1 MTTHALPL
9 PTADDLDDLLADIGD
24 RIRSERQAR
33 GWAQPELARRA
44 GLGLTAVKRLELGQA
59 TLLSN
64 LVMACAALDVDMGH
78 LLSRQWRPPEAGSL
92 LSRRQ
97 VEILR
102 EAASVT
108 SLEELGRR
116 LGMTVPAVG
125 SCLSRIYQRLEVTH
139 LPRSERRASA
149 VRVAIQH
156 GLFDSLKRTS

>member
-1 MTTHALPL
+1 MQAP
-9 PTADDLDDLLADIGD
+9 PRVDEDLDDRLADIGD
-24 RIRSERQAR
+24 RIRAERQAR

-44 GLGLTAVKRLELGQA
+44 GLGLSAVKRLELGHA
-59 TLLSN
+59 TLLGN
-64 LVMACAALDVDMGH
+64 LVMACAALDVDMGY
-78 LLSRQWRPPEAGSL
+78 LLSTEWRPPEGGSL

-102 EAASVT
+102 EAASVA
-108 SLEELGRR
+108 SLEELGCR

-149 VRVAIQH
+149 VRVAMQH
-156 GLFDSLKRTS
+156 GLFDPQNRTS